1 MQETQVW
8 TLGQEDSLEEEM
20 ATHSRMLL
28 LFSNVQLFFATPWTA
43 ARQASLSFTISN
55 SCPLSRWCI
64 RPSHP
69 LSSPSPPALNLSQHL
84 GLFQWVS
91 SLYQLAKGLKL
102 QLQHQSFQWIFSVDF
117 LYDWL
122 VWSPCCPRDS
132 QESLAPQFK
141 SIKALSLLYG
151 SNFTSAQDY
160 WENHSFD
167 YKDLCW
173 QSNVFAF

>member
-20 ATHSRMLL
+20 ATHFRMLL

-91 SLYQLAKGLKL
+91 SLHQLAFSFSISLSNEYSGLI
-102 QLQHQSFQWIFSVDF
+102 SFRIDWFDLHAVKILSRIFSNTI
-117 LYDWL
+117 
-122 VWSPCCPRDS
+122 
-132 QESLAPQFK
+132 QKPQF
-141 SIKALSLLYG
+141 
-151 SNFTSAQDY
+151 FSAQPY
-160 WENHSFD
+160 LW
-167 YKDLCW
+167 
-173 QSNVFAF
+173 SNSHICSWLLEKP